1 MKGFGKERGTERSEG
16 QKGATDGKERGTE
29 RSEGREGAMDGK
41 ERGTERSEGRKG
53 ARGRGGAFGLFP
65 STVHKQREKNEPR
78 YESSS
83 SFPGVPDFEFS
94 GYDLPTRISS

>member
-1 MKGFGKERGTERSEG
+1 MGVNSES
-16 QKGATDGKERGTE
+16 ATYG
-29 RSEGREGAMDGK
+29 GAMDGK

>member
-1 MKGFGKERGTERSEG
+1 MNGFSVEARHMGVNSES
-16 QKGATDGKERGTE
+16 ATYG
-29 RSEGREGAMDGK
+29 GAMDGK

-53 ARGRGGAFGLFP
+53 ARGRGGAFGFFP

-94 GYDLPTRISS
+94 GYDLPTLISS